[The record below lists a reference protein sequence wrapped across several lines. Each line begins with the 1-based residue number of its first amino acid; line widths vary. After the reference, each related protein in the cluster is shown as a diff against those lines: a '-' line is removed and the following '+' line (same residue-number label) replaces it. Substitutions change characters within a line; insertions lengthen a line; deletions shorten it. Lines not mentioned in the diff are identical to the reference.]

1 MVEYI
6 VRNRET
12 GDVLAKGDSVCCAEV
27 VGCEYSYIRTLA
39 KLEHKLN
46 SKYSMFEVE
55 RIGDGKGE
63 RGGAHKRD
71 VICCDCGLLMKN
83 TSVSRR
89 RCPECARKHSNAS
102 KAQRM
107 REIRGTANSPS
118 PIRNP
123 NIKGCEGCIYL
134 RGEYDINKCCNYIFI
149 KGERRPCPP
158 GEGCTV
164 KIDRGKQRAK
174 EE

>member
-6 VRNRET
+6 VKDRET
-12 GDVLAKGDSVCCAEV
+12 GEVLAKGSTVCCAEA
-27 VGCEYSYIRTLA
+27 VGCECSYIRKLA
-39 KLEHKLN
+39 KIEHKSN
-46 SKYSMFEVE
+46 TKYSMFKVE
-55 RIGDGKGE
+55 RIGSGTAE

-89 RCPECARKHSNAS
+89 RCPECARKRNNTS
-102 KAQRM
+102 KSRRM
-107 REIRGTANSPS
+107 REIRGTPS

-123 NIKGCEGCIYL
+123 NIKGCEGCFYL
-134 RGEYDINKCCNYIFI
+134 RGEYEINKCCNYIFV

-164 KIDRGKQRAK
+164 KIDRGKGSAK